1 MAKSEVPDALWP
13 SDNQFGIPSLL
24 LSMQADAVDLPVVV
38 WGSISRNT
46 SMNGTWAFYTDDYRF
61 EHLWNDPSL
70 IIKTA
75 CVNAIEPNYSIYN
88 QTPPAVAMWQIYRKR
103 WMARYWQS
111 KGLRIFVDL
120 NVNRAFAEDN
130 LQGVPAGW
138 SAFATR
144 GYNDRVNDLAHE
156 LSLAQGV
163 AGKKDGLLF
172 VVYGGGSIVKKF
184 CMDNGLVHIP
194 EQQDGYK
201 SKKPKSI
208 QTGFMF
214 KEM

>member
-13 SDNQFGIPSLL
+13 SDNQLGIPSLL

-38 WGSISRNT
+38 WGSVSRNT
-46 SMNGTWAFYTDDYRF
+46 RMSGTWAFYTDDYRF
-61 EHLWNDPSL
+61 EHLWTDPSL
-70 IIKTA
+70 IIKTG

-88 QTPPAVAMWQIYRKR
+88 QTPPAVATWQIYRKR

-138 SAFATR
+138 SAFASR
-144 GYNDRVNDLAHE
+144 GYNERVNDLAFE

-172 VVYGGGSIVKKF
+172 VVYGGGSIVKSF

-194 EQQDGYK
+194 EQQDGHKIRK
-201 SKKPKSI
+201 SKTI